1 MKRRALFVLFCFL
14 LSPAV
19 FAENAKPA
27 KPKPKTNSA
36 DIWGYRRGPKAPGS
50 PERLAEEAKNRT
62 PEQALKEAAELK
74 KKSDDKKAEVE
85 KAIAEME
92 GR

>member
-14 LSPAV
+14 FSPAV
-19 FAENAKPA
+19 FAENAKP
-27 KPKPKTNSA
+27 KLKTNSA

-50 PERLAEEAKNRT
+50 PERLPEEAKNRT
-62 PEQALKEAAELK
+62 PEQALKEAAEIK